1 MRSVI
6 YVALLCRKLFLAGS
20 KKEPREG
27 EKDTGTERRG
37 ERKRKW
43 RRD

>member
-6 YVALLCRKLFLAGS
+6 YTALLCRKLFLDGS